1 MMSNDGFEI
10 KLENYENNDE
20 QMSQSDTIQRIENE
34 LDMENVKLKTHEFEF
49 ENRND
54 STRDTVQD
62 DRKKSFQCTIC
73 ISGFSQSD
81 DLFIHLKFV
90 HERKKPF
97 LCAYCMVGFEKSL
110 ALICHIE
117 TIRS

>member
-1 MMSNDGFEI
+1 MFNDGFEI

-20 QMSQSDTIQRIENE
+20 QMSQLDTIHRIENE
-34 LDMENVKLKTHEFEF
+34 LIMENVKVKTYGFEF
-49 ENRND
+49 ENRNA
-54 STRDTVQD
+54 STRDTFQD
-62 DRKKSFQCTIC
+62 DTEKSFQCTIC

-97 LCAYCMVGFEKSL
+97 LCANCMVGF
-110 ALICHIE
+110 
-117 TIRS
+117 